1 MIYTDSQTLIQLPK
15 PTILCHIEWQK
26 GREKKKKK
34 KRPECSLRVKQ
45 KIVPDGP
52 SIKPLGND
60 TSEGINTWEL
70 KLRLTLW
77 LVSSMT
83 QQQS

>member
-34 KRPECSLRVKQ
+34 KGQNVL
-45 KIVPDGP
+45 
-52 SIKPLGND
+52 
-60 TSEGINTWEL
+60 WESN
-70 KLRLTLW
+70 KR
-77 LVSSMT
+77 
-83 QQQS
+83 